1 MSGELTI
8 WQIIRTFPGKVVTT
22 WLLVVLENVLM
33 ACLPLLMGQTIDGLL
48 AEDSGPLLLLA
59 GAFALLVVVS
69 VVRRIYDTRVYGTIK
84 VELGLRLL
92 ERQQGLG
99 ISVRSARLDMSRELV
114 DFLENEVPLLF
125 TSVIQLTVSLIILAG
140 FAGQLAW
147 AAVALTLAMLALYAC
162 FHRRFYRL
170 NGALNAQQERQ
181 VNVLQRALPWQF
193 HRHLNMLRRW
203 EVKLSDSEAWLYGGI
218 FLLALLFIVH
228 NLMASVTIEPVTAGT
243 IFRLSVIPGSL
254 LKRCWD
260 YPWHCRAGA
269 VCGKLPSVLIPA
281 ELRHSRAIVAIPCTA
296 YPLSVQIL
304 LRCYPHVYRAVSRG

>member
-8 WQIIRTFPGKVVTT
+8 WQIMRAFPGKVATT

-48 AEDSGPLLLLA
+48 AGKTASLMLLA
-59 GAFALLVVVS
+59 GVFALLVVVS
-69 VVRRIYDTRVYGTIK
+69 VVRRIYDTRVYGTLK

-92 ERQQGLG
+92 ERQPDLAV
-99 ISVRSARLDMSRELV
+99 SVRSARLDMSRELV

-147 AAVALTLAMLALYAC
+147 AAVALTLSMLALYAC
-162 FHRRFYRL
+162 FHRRFFRL
-170 NGALNAQQERQ
+170 NAALNAQQERQ
-181 VNVLQRALPWQF
+181 VSVLQRALPWQF
-193 HRHLNMLRRW
+193 HRHLRMLRRW

-228 NLMASVTIEPVTAGT
+228 NLMASVTVAPVTAGN
-243 IFRLSVIPGSL
+243 IFSIVSYSWEFVEAMLGLPVALQSWSRLKEITQRING
-254 LKRCWD
+254 C
-260 YPWHCRAGA
+260 
-269 VCGKLPSVLIPA
+269 
-281 ELRHSRAIVAIPCTA
+281 
-296 YPLSVQIL
+296 
-304 LRCYPHVYRAVSRG
+304 

>member
-243 IFRLSVIPGSL
+243 IFSIVSYSWEFVEAMLGLPMALQSWSRLREITQRINTG
-254 LKRCWD
+254 
-260 YPWHCRAGA
+260 
-269 VCGKLPSVLIPA
+269 
-281 ELRHSRAIVAIPCTA
+281 
-296 YPLSVQIL
+296 
-304 LRCYPHVYRAVSRG
+304 